1 MTNKELNSQIK
12 KELKNAGYNTRDFK
26 VSVKDCGYSTSIHVT
41 IKNPEINRV
50 EIENILKHHEIID
63 YDRRTCEILEGA
75 NDYLFVDYG
84 CGIFDEPA
92 ATEWGVTAINIFKNS
107 TDEIMRIFDG
117 LYLINQNRKG
127 NLELMQQ
134 TKDFH
139 GRRYISD
146 LKDLCIYLYKFA
158 HFKTISL

>member
-63 YDRRTCEILEGA
+63 YDHRTYEILAGA
-75 NDYLFVDYG
+75 NDYLFVDYAS
-84 CGIFDEPA
+84 GIFDEPA
-92 ATEWGVTAINIFKNS
+92 VTEWSVTATDILKNS
-107 TDEIMRIFDG
+107 TDETTRLFDG
-117 LYLINQNRKG
+117 LYLINWKREGK
-127 NLELMQQ
+127 LELMQQ

-139 GRRYISD
+139 GRRCIYN